1 MNSVRAARMSP
12 IAFQCAIALALAVA
26 IAPAWGADKSGLSQA
41 QEDYR
46 QQRTRCLSGEGNQPL
61 ATCLRE
67 AGAAYEETRRGQLDS
82 APASELARNATQ
94 RCAVQPPSD
103 QQACMQRILGAGN
116 TQGSVGGG
124 GLIRRTE
131 TKVE

>member
-1 MNSVRAARMSP
+1 MNSLRFPRMRAVALP
-12 IAFQCAIALALAVA
+12 GAIALALTVA
-26 IAPAWGADKSGLSQA
+26 IAPAWGAGKSGLSQA

-46 QQRTRCLSGEGNQPL
+46 QQRTRCLSGESNQPL

-67 AGAAYEETRRGQLDS
+67 AGAAYEETRRGQLES
-82 APASELARNATQ
+82 APAAELARNATQ
-94 RCAVQPPSD
+94 RCAVQPPAD
-103 QQACMQRILGAGN
+103 QQACMQRIMGAGT

>member
-1 MNSVRAARMSP
+1 MNSPRYARLRP
-12 IAFQCAIALALAVA
+12 VALPCAIALALAVSL
-26 IAPAWGADKSGLSQA
+26 APAWGAGKSALSQA

-46 QQRTRCLSGEGNQPL
+46 QQRTRCLSGESNQPL

-67 AGAAYEETRRGQLDS
+67 AGAAFEETRRGQLDS

-94 RCAVQPPSD
+94 RCAVQPPAD
-103 QQACMQRILGAGN
+103 QQACMQRILGAGS
-116 TQGSVGGG
+116 TEGSVGGG